1 MDTNDGTQMPIRND
15 TFINKSQHT
24 RNMFFFLYLLRIE
37 CLDNVFLL
45 LNTCAFAGLARW
57 LHFIMHMQS
66 A

>member
-37 CLDNVFLL
+37 CLDNVFLITKYL
-45 LNTCAFAGLARW
+45 CIRRFG
-57 LHFIMHMQS
+57 
-66 A
+66 